1 MHQPATNMFI
11 LFQNIQLRLT
21 LKSLNSENANIKVIY
36 VVFIPQIPPCPTLQV
51 SVEVLMS
58 RIKKKEED
66 MKARRASMEQAK

>member
-1 MHQPATNMFI
+1 MHQPAINMYI
-11 LFQNIQLRLT
+11 LFQNIELRLT
-21 LKSLNSENANIKVIY
+21 LKSLNSENANIKVIC
-36 VVFIPQIPPCPTLQV
+36 VVFPPQVPPCSSLQV